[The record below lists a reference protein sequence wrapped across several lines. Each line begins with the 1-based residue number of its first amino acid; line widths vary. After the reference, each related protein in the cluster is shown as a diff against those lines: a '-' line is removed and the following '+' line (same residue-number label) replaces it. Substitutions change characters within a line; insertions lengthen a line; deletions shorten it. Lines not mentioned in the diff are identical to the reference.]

1 MKHEYYKTMAM
12 IITAAKTNM
21 CEMSI
26 PAQCVWVR
34 SERILCS
41 TQKSCLDISHC
52 KIPCTY
58 FTLSGTLVLLLIFT
72 KIHGFRIV
80 DMQTNS
86 DHVENVVPLLDFN

>member
-1 MKHEYYKTMAM
+1 MKHEYYKTMAI
-12 IITAAKTNM
+12 IITAPKTNI

-41 TQKSCLDISHC
+41 MQKSCLDVSHS

-58 FTLSGTLVLLLIFT
+58 FTLSGTLVFLLIFM
-72 KIHGFRIV
+72 KMHV

-86 DHVENVVPLLDFN
+86 DHVENVITLLVF